1 MTEAEIEAMIDRAAK
16 RGAKEALRDIGLSD
30 ESAYADVKEIRS
42 LLDAWRATKR
52 TVGEVVTRVITTVIL
67 SALATG
73 AWLNWWDGK

>member
-30 ESAYADVKEIRS
+30 ENAYTDVREIRS
-42 LLDAWRATKR
+42 LLDAWRMAKR
-52 TVGEVVTRVITTVIL
+52 TVGDMVIRIVTTVIL

-73 AWLNWWDGK
+73 VWMNWGGK